1 MAAPPKNTMQYVP
14 LGNSGLKVSRIILG
28 CMSYGSKSW
37 SDWVIEDQEEINKHI
52 KFAWES
58 GITSF
63 DTANV
68 YSNGLSEVVFGKA
81 IRQLNLPRDE
91 LVIMTKVRH

>member
-63 DTANV
+63 DTAM
-68 YSNGLSEVVFGKA
+68 SEVHDVVSLLRMSHKYVA
-81 IRQLNLPRDE
+81 
-91 LVIMTKVRH
+91 TKIHKQVMDIL